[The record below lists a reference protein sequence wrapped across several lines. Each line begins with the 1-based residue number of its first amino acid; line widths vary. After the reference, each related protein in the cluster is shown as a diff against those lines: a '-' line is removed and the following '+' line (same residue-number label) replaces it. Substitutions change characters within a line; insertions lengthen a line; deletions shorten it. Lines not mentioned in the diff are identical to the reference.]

1 MEIGM
6 TDGKVNFDDDFTKD
20 TGLSPT
26 TNPTEYLLY
35 CNLRLTA
42 KLNDRV
48 VALENSI
55 HALGGQVEKL
65 PEDFITHL
73 EDRRRRRN
81 TL

>member
-1 MEIGM
+1 M
-6 TDGKVNFDDDFTKD
+6 TDGKVKFDSDFTKE

-35 CNLRLTA
+35 CNVRLTA
-42 KLNDRV
+42 KLNDRIM
-48 VALENSI
+48 ALENSI
-55 HALGGQVEKL
+55 HALGKQVEKL

-73 EDRRRRRN
+73 EDRRRKRN